1 MSNSFSSIENHPKAD
16 LELASYFAALESC
29 VVAFSG
35 GVDSSV
41 VAAAALRVLGDRA
54 VAVTGIGPAV
64 SATDIDMARQVVAA
78 IGIRHVLVET
88 MEIHDP
94 NYRMN
99 DGRRCFFCKSNLYA
113 RLRQWADDHGFES
126 LVSGTNLDDLGD
138 YRPGLEA
145 AKQYKVHAPLAELKI
160 GKKGVRELAKH
171 WNLPVA
177 NRPASPCLA
186 SRIAYGESVTEQKL
200 SKLEQAERWLNEHGF
215 VDVRVR
221 LHPGEL
227 ARVEVSSDDIERIC
241 ASNLRNL
248 MTDHFKEIGFQFV
261 TLDLIGRQSG
271 SLNRLLPIYSG

>member
-1 MSNSFSSIENHPKAD
+1 MSNSFSAIENQLKDD
-16 LELASYFAALESC
+16 LGLIRYFTALESC
-29 VVAFSG
+29 VVALSG

-41 VAAAALRVLGDRA
+41 VAMAARRALGDRA

-88 MEIHDP
+88 TEIHDP

-99 DGRRCFFCKSNLYA
+99 DGRRCFFCKSNLYS
-113 RLRQWADDHGFES
+113 RLRQWADEHGFKS
-126 LVSGTNLDDLGD
+126 LASGTNLDDLGD

-145 AKQYKVHAPLAELKI
+145 AKQFHVHAPLAELKI
-160 GKKGVRELAKH
+160 GKNGVRELAKH

-215 VDVRVR
+215 FDVRVR
-221 LHPGEL
+221 LHPGDL
-227 ARVEVSSDDIERIC
+227 ARVEVSRDDIERIC
-241 ASNLRNL
+241 EANVRNQ
-248 MTDHFKEIGFQFV
+248 MTADFKKIGFQFV
-261 TLDLIGRQSG
+261 TLDLVGRQSG
-271 SLNRLLPIYSG
+271 SLNRLLPIYSV

>member
-1 MSNSFSSIENHPKAD
+1 MSNSLSSIENHPKAD

-64 SATDIDMARQVVAA
+64 SATDLDMARQVAAA

-88 MEIHDP
+88 TEIRDP

-113 RLRQWADDHGFES
+113 RLRQWADEHGFKS

-248 MTDHFKEIGFQFV
+248 MTNHFKEIGFQFV